1 MAAVFAHNDT
11 VGEAWFAPAGLRRGR
26 MVSPLAVEIS
36 PTPGERDLLY
46 GDGNAIN
53 PIVNFAQ
60 DGITVWG
67 QRTLQRNSSAT
78 DRVNVRR
85 LLLMARRAVATS
97 SAFFNF
103 EQNDEFTWAEWKD
116 MVEPFF
122 ASIKARRGLY
132 EYLVVMDGST
142 VMSHH
147 IDANQMPGQIF
158 IKPTK
163 TAEFIPI
170 DFVLSATGASFGS

>member
-1 MAAVFAHNDT
+1 
-11 VGEAWFAPAGLRRGR
+11 
-26 MVSPLAVEIS
+26 MVTPLAVELS
-36 PTPGERDLLY
+36 PTSGERDLLY
-46 GDGNAIN
+46 GVGNVIN

-67 QRTLQRNSSAT
+67 QRTLQRRPSAT

-103 EQNDEFTWAEWKD
+103 EQNDEFTWAEWVD
-116 MVEPFF
+116 TITPFF

-132 EYLVVMDGST
+132 DFRVVMDGST
-142 VMSHH
+142 VMPHH
-147 IDANQMPGQIF
+147 IDSGQMPGQIF
-158 IKPTK
+158 LQPTR

-170 DFVLSATGASFGS
+170 DFVLTATGATFGDQS